1 MIARMLR
8 CFLLLQLAAVG
19 ALALG
24 ALRFWDVAPSV
35 QAWTL
40 ALLSS
45 LAVLLLLRAWITV
58 QNFGLSWHYRSA
70 TPVRYK
76 PPLRGRLRLFFDE
89 FFATL
94 LASSWSMA
102 WPKKNWHIAL
112 QANALPVL
120 LVHGYACNSGYW
132 RQLGALLERHQISHH
147 ALDLEPLGAA
157 IDDYVP
163 QLQRAIEALRARSG
177 SPDLIIVAHSM
188 GGLVVR
194 AYLRAHGSAGIARVI
209 TLGTPHHG
217 THLAQFGIGS
227 NARQMRPDSHW
238 LATLAASESAAQRA
252 LLTSIFSHHD
262 NIVAPQTSCH
272 LPGAKNIEFGGVG
285 HVAMGRDYRIL
296 QCVLDEIAL
305 AQHPG
310 AAAANGIAHDVCG
323 VLHQNPVSG
332 VVI

>member
-8 CFLLLQLAAVG
+8 WFLLLQLAAAG
-19 ALALG
+19 ALAL
-24 ALRFWDVAPSV
+24 AVLHSWHVPPSL

-45 LAVLLLLRAWITV
+45 LVALLLLRGWITL

-70 TPVRYK
+70 TPAQHQQQ
-76 PPLRGRLRLFFDE
+76 LRGRLRLFFNE

-112 QANALPVL
+112 EANGLPVL

-132 RQLGALLERHQISHH
+132 RQLCALLEQRHISHH

-177 SPDLIIVAHSM
+177 SLDLIIVAHSM

-194 AYLRAHGSAGIARVI
+194 AYLRAHGGAHIARVI

-227 NARQMRPDSHW
+227 NTRQMRPDGHW
-238 LATLAASESAAQRA
+238 LATLACGESAAQRA

-262 NIVAPQTSCH
+262 NIVAPQTSCR
-272 LPGAKNIEFGGVG
+272 LQGAKNIEFGGVG
-285 HVAMGRDYRIL
+285 HVAMGRDRRIL

-305 AQHPG
+305 AQNQVADAG
-310 AAAANGIAHDVCG
+310 ADATHDVCG
-323 VLHQNPVSG
+323 VSH
-332 VVI
+332 

>member
-1 MIARMLR
+1 MVARMLR
-8 CFLLLQLAAVG
+8 WFLLLQLGTVG
-19 ALALG
+19 ALAQG
-24 ALRFWDVAPSV
+24 ALRFWNVPPSLPS
-35 QAWTL
+35 WTL
-40 ALLSS
+40 ALLGS

-70 TPVRYK
+70 TPLRYK

-94 LASSWSMA
+94 LASSWTMA
-102 WPKKNWHIAL
+102 WPKENWHIAP

-132 RQLGALLERHQISHH
+132 RQFSALLERHQISHH
-147 ALDLEPLGAA
+147 ALDLAPLGAA

-163 QLQRAIEALRARSG
+163 QLQRAIEALRTRSG

-194 AYLRAHGSAGIARVI
+194 AYLRAHGSVGIARVI

-227 NARQMRPDSHW
+227 NARQMRPDGPW
-238 LATLAASESAAQRA
+238 LRALACGESAAQRA
-252 LLTSIFSHHD
+252 LMTSIFSHHD
-262 NIVAPQTSCH
+262 NIVAPQTSCR
-272 LPGAKNIEFGGVG
+272 LPGAKNIEFGAVG
-285 HVAMGRDYRIL
+285 HVAMGRDRRIL
-296 QCVLDEIAL
+296 QCVLAEIAL

-310 AAAANGIAHDVCG
+310 LAAGPGAAHDVCG
-323 VLHQNPVSG
+323 VSH
-332 VVI
+332 